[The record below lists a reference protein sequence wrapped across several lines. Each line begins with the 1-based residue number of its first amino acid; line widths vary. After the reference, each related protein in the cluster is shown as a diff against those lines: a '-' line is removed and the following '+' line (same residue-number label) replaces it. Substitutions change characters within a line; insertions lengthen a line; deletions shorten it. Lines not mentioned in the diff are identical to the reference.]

1 MKHLVKIT
9 AIIATVT
16 LTGCAAHHHEAPAQK
31 VTVAQMN
38 KNAVAAMDSG
48 GPLTSNSKSLADYTP

>member
-1 MKHLVKIT
+1 MKHLVKIA

-16 LTGCAAHHHEAPAQK
+16 LTGCAAHHDVPK
-31 VTVAQMN
+31 KLTSAQMS
-38 KNAVAAMDSG
+38 KNALAAMDSG